1 MWSCGVW
8 SLRILKEKLSREIL
22 TVKSEEQY
30 LIEFTLDRDIVTALK
45 YQIPHLNDVAVQHK
59 QSHHHWLHFDPFQ
72 NSVSK
77 VQRLDLSRG
86 D

>member
-30 LIEFTLDRDIVTALK
+30 LIEFTLDRDIVTVTALK
-45 YQIPHLNDVAVQHK
+45 YKIPHLSGVAVQHK
-59 QSHHHWLHFDPFQ
+59 QSHHHWLHFDPSQ
-72 NSVSK
+72 YSVSTET
-77 VQRLDLSRG
+77 
-86 D
+86 